1 MANGALWVTVER
13 AFLNWWVQKWLPR
26 STLQQGDTHRRRPTA
41 VLKADHRRLLNGFPL
56 ASAMKTNL
64 NTVHWV
70 ALFSLIGSSR
80 FLLLFLL
87 PSIWINVTSF
97 WSPLFSLWLFIYL
110 FQLHPREQRHA
121 EWSLTAMSN
130 ISFCQIWPFSL
141 SAVTWCLYVRLRVR
155 HSERGEGALSEWP
168 PQEGSTKSK
177 KESKSKGRMNPR
189 AGGKCKRGRGGH
201 PCRVPGIL
209 AGSPHLGFRRLL
221 SKRGKEGLFFTWTW
235 ENRCFVSRGGGVRWG
250 EWTDAEKRNKAKD
263 PSSQGMVLWGG
274 GGAGGQPF
282 GTGQMLKWGW
292 FIGLGVLGGTWPPSQ
307 FEEWDT
313 ESPKVRDMRGTRW
326 GGEGGAMRHLNTFY
340 GHGALLA
347 LRPSWY
353 FCPILL

>member
-1 MANGALWVTVER
+1 MSPDTTSQVPSATGRHTPLKTYCHPESR
-13 AFLNWWVQKWLPR
+13 PQKAIEWLR
-26 STLQQGDTHRRRPTA
+26 FSLGRENKSKHRQLR
-41 VLKADHRRLLNGFPL
+41 F
-56 ASAMKTNL
+56 
-64 NTVHWV
+64 

-87 PSIWINVTSF
+87 RSIWINVTSF
-97 WSPLFSLWLFIYL
+97 WSLLFSLWLFIYL
-110 FQLHPREQRHA
+110 FQLHPREQRNA

-177 KESKSKGRMNPR
+177 KREQKQRKDEPEGGRKVQ
-189 AGGKCKRGRGGH
+189 GGRGGH

-235 ENRCFVSRGGGVRWG
+235 ENRCFVSRGGGVSWG
-250 EWTDAEKRNKAKD
+250 EWRDAEKRNKAKD
-263 PSSQGMVLWGG
+263 PSSQGMGCWGCG
-274 GGAGGQPF
+274 VGSP
-282 GTGQMLKWGW
+282 L
-292 FIGLGVLGGTWPPSQ
+292 GLGRCWN
-307 FEEWDT
+307 ED
-313 ESPKVRDMRGTRW
+313 D
-326 GGEGGAMRHLNTFY
+326 
-340 GHGALLA
+340 LLA
-347 LRPSWY
+347 LVSLVALGHHPSLRSETESHWK
-353 FCPILL
+353 

>member
-1 MANGALWVTVER
+1 MSPETTSQVYSATGRHTSLKTYCRPESR
-13 AFLNWWVQKWLPR
+13 PQKAIEWLPF
-26 STLQQGDTHRRRPTA
+26 SLGHENKSKHRE
-41 VLKADHRRLLNGFPL
+41 LSF
-56 ASAMKTNL
+56 
-64 NTVHWV
+64 

-177 KESKSKGRMNPR
+177 KESKSEGRMNPR
-189 AGGKCKRGRGGH
+189 AGGKCKGGRGGH

-235 ENRCFVSRGGGVRWG
+235 ENRCFVSRRGGVCWG

-263 PSSQGMVLWGG
+263 PSSQGMVWWGG
-274 GGAGGQPF
+274 GWAALWDGAD
-282 GTGQMLKWGW
+282 
-292 FIGLGVLGGTWPPSQ
+292 V
-307 FEEWDT
+307 E
-313 ESPKVRDMRGTRW
+313 TR
-326 GGEGGAMRHLNTFY
+326 MIY
-340 GHGALLA
+340 
-347 LRPSWY
+347 
-353 FCPILL
+353 

>member
-1 MANGALWVTVER
+1 MSPETTSQVYSATGRHTSLKTHCRPESR
-13 AFLNWWVQKWLPR
+13 PQKSIEWLPF
-26 STLQQGDTHRRRPTA
+26 SHGHENKSKHRE
-41 VLKADHRRLLNGFPL
+41 LSF
-56 ASAMKTNL
+56 
-64 NTVHWV
+64 

-97 WSPLFSLWLFIYL
+97 WSLLFSLWLFIYL

-155 HSERGEGALSEWP
+155 HSQRGEGTLSEWP

-189 AGGKCKRGRGGH
+189 AGGKCKGGSGGH

-209 AGSPHLGFRRLL
+209 AGSPHLGFRRPL

-250 EWTDAEKRNKAKD
+250 E
-263 PSSQGMVLWGG
+263 
-274 GGAGGQPF
+274 
-282 GTGQMLKWGW
+282 
-292 FIGLGVLGGTWPPSQ
+292 
-307 FEEWDT
+307 
-313 ESPKVRDMRGTRW
+313 
-326 GGEGGAMRHLNTFY
+326 
-340 GHGALLA
+340 
-347 LRPSWY
+347 
-353 FCPILL
+353 